1 MSPHTGAI
9 VKDTTGRLWRVRR
22 VHDSMLT
29 ADPLNGARGW
39 ALLPVRDVTVHEP
52 HPDRVTA

>member
-1 MSPHTGAI
+1 MTPHPGAI
-9 VKDTTGRLWRVRR
+9 VKDTTGHLWRVRK

-29 ADPLNGARGW
+29 ADPLDGTRGW

-52 HPDRVTA
+52 HPEKTA